1 MADIAVTLELDDSK
15 YTSKLK
21 AADQQ
26 AKTFGANL
34 LKAFKDG
41 QGGLDGLSNNVE
53 KINQKFAGLSK
64 VLIGIGIFEFAKG
77 LLESA
82 ERLKDMAESVDVSV
96 ARMMEMS
103 VAAVTANGS
112 MEGLV
117 KMMSKMEVAAQQ
129 AADGN
134 TQLRKAFSDVGVSFD
149 DLRNKS
155 PDQVFNQIA
164 TAIAGIENPA
174 KRAEVATQLFG
185 RGARGFDFVQYV
197 KNIKETYGT
206 MDKYAE
212 SQKRAAEIS
221 EQLKLK
227 MELIKG
233 SFLEVINPLL
243 KVITGTGDMSSQ
255 MAQAKLVAEG
265 LAGALAIYATSVV
278 VNAVR
283 SLAGA
288 FISVA
293 GALGLSTIATT
304 AETTATIANT
314 GAQGLNATARA
325 AGLAAKVAEL
335 EATIALARATMSE
348 AAGTAEAALA
358 ANVLEKTEWRL
369 VVAKGALAEASA
381 VAGVGMRTFAAGE
394 AVATTAT
401 EGLTVA
407 STGLLARLSAI
418 GTIAATVAIA
428 IAGMWPKDANA
439 GEQEQ
444 IDRIHKIEDAVNAM
458 SEAERKR
465 YFSLSE
471 DERKR
476 VNDLIISQNE
486 MRKTQ
491 ELMDKITG
499 KNGTGQGT
507 VIGQNGWVKDLTAE
521 YKIQVE
527 SIQDQTKQIN
537 NQNSKAA
544 ERLAIE
550 AKFATS
556 SQVVRDAEL
565 AAFDAKVKYDEEI
578 YRIDQ
583 EILKVRGQMAQLS
596 PADMASKGQGLQ
608 SVIKAYEQQKT
619 QIKDVSDALKQQKLD
634 EADAQRA
641 FSFGWEKAF
650 NEYADAAT
658 NSAKIAQD
666 IFAKATQGMEDELV
680 NFAKTGKFTWQNFVN
695 MMLEELLRAQIKQ
708 TFASIL
714 GGVTG
719 LMGSGGGGAAA
730 GGGIG
735 SLLGGLFG
743 GGGGGNKG
751 ASGGGG
757 GLGGLLGGIGG
768 AITGGASKLFNG
780 LFGSDTSNQ
789 QGPTQGG
796 GNLSDNSGGIFTKI
810 GSFLGFANG
819 GNVQGGN
826 PIMVGERGPELFTPN
841 SNGSITPN
849 NALGGGQ
856 SVTYNISAVDAQSFQ
871 ALVARD
877 PQFIFAV
884 TEQGRKSIPGAR

>member
-1 MADIAVTLELDDSK
+1 
-15 YTSKLK
+15 
-21 AADQQ
+21 
-26 AKTFGANL
+26 
-34 LKAFKDG
+34 
-41 QGGLDGLSNNVE
+41 
-53 KINQKFAGLSK
+53 
-64 VLIGIGIFEFAKG
+64 
-77 LLESA
+77 
-82 ERLKDMAESVDVSV
+82 
-96 ARMMEMS
+96 
-103 VAAVTANGS
+103 
-112 MEGLV
+112 
-117 KMMSKMEVAAQQ
+117 
-129 AADGN
+129 
-134 TQLRKAFSDVGVSFD
+134 
-149 DLRNKS
+149 
-155 PDQVFNQIA
+155 
-164 TAIAGIENPA
+164 
-174 KRAEVATQLFG
+174 
-185 RGARGFDFVQYV
+185 
-197 KNIKETYGT
+197 

-212 SQKRAAEIS
+212 SQKNAAQIS

-243 KVITGTGDMSSQ
+243 KLITGTGDMSSQ

-288 FISVA
+288 FVSVA
-293 GALGLSTIATT
+293 GALGLSTAATA
-304 AETTATIANT
+304 AETAATIANT

-335 EATIALARATMSE
+335 EATVALARATMVE

-381 VAGVGMRTFAAGE
+381 IAGAGMRTFAAGE
-394 AVATTAT
+394 AVATGAT
-401 EGLTVA
+401 TGLTVA
-407 STGLLARLSAI
+407 STGLLARLGAI

-458 SEAERKR
+458 SVAERKR
-465 YFSLSE
+465 YFALSE

-476 VNDLIISQNE
+476 VNDMIISQNE

-499 KNGTGQGT
+499 KNGTGAGT

-521 YKIQVE
+521 YRIQVQ
-527 SIQDQTKQIN
+527 SIQEQTKQIN

-565 AAFDAKVKYDEEI
+565 AAYDAKVKYDEEI
-578 YRIDQ
+578 FRIDQ
-583 EILKVRGQMAQLS
+583 EILKVRGQIAQLS

-619 QIKDVSDALKQQKLD
+619 QIKDVSEALKQQKLD
-634 EADAQRA
+634 EAEAQRA

-658 NSAKIAQD
+658 NSAKIAQN

-719 LMGSGGGGAAA
+719 LMGAGAGGGGG

-735 SLLGGLFG
+735 SLLGGIF

-751 ASGGGG
+751 SSGGGG
-757 GLGGLLGGIGG
+757 GGGIGGLLGGLVGGIGKIGG
-768 AITGGASKLFNG
+768 SIFNG
-780 LFGSDTSNQ
+780 LFGSNTSNQ
-789 QGPTQGG
+789 QGPTPSG
-796 GNLSDNSGGIFTKI
+796 GNLSDNSGGLFSKI

-849 NALGGGQ
+849 NALGAGTNI
-856 SVTYNISAVDAQSFQ
+856 TYNISAVDAQSFQ